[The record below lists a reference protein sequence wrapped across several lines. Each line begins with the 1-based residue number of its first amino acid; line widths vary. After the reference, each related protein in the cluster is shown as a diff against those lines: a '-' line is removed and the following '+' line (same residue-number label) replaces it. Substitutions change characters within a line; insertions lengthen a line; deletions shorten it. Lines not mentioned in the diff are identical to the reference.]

1 MSWSMLTRA
10 AASLVYCVVTAV
22 LINLAAQLVDSTVG
36 STPALVV
43 TVVAVLIS
51 AWGGALIMVG
61 QRSCQRATIY
71 SVIVEGR
78 MVHYGTDQAE
88 AKQLAELAGGVIE
101 PAPDST
107 WYPAEDLSYPPG
119 APHPADLDVALEYE
133 SWQLAIDHA
142 DATGQPWPELALTGP
157 PFFEG
162 QLLTRDPESGE
173 PGEQASA

>member
-1 MSWSMLTRA
+1 MSWSGLARA
-10 AASLVYCVVTAV
+10 VGVLLYCIVTAV
-22 LINLAAQLVDSTVG
+22 LINLARQLVDSTVG
-36 STPALVV
+36 GTPALVV
-43 TVVAVLIS
+43 TVVGVLIS
-51 AWGGALIMVG
+51 AWGCALIMVSK
-61 QRSCQRATIY
+61 RFRHRAIIY
-71 SVIVEGR
+71 SVIVGGR

-88 AKQLAELAGGVIE
+88 AQQLAELAGGVIE

-142 DATGQPWPELALTGP
+142 EATGQPWPELALTGP

-162 QLLTRDPESGE
+162 QLLTRDPASGE
-173 PGEQASA
+173 PGEQAST